1 MSIRILLRSLIT
13 IFILSVSFY
22 MEAEI
27 DETIVAASLFPIGI
41 NDSANSINVIS
52 AEDIENTPH
61 LNLADLLR
69 DLPGISVS
77 QSGVAGSQIQV
88 RVRGSEANHLL
99 VLVDGVEVNNASQ
112 NDEFNW
118 GNFILND
125 IEKIEVVRGPQSSM
139 YGTDAMAGVVNIIT
153 KRATTSRN
161 TNVFLEIGSF
171 NSHKYGFSDGVS
183 NSNLDFRFGA
193 IKFKTDGTN
202 ISRLGNEK
210 DGYENDTLNFKSNL
224 KISDSSEL
232 SLIGSYSS
240 GNNEYDADINFDG
253 LVDDQE
259 KYAEFKNHHF
269 GFKYNYLNSEG
280 NLSQQVLF
288 SDSNNQSSDFTND
301 IFDTKVKSAKNQI
314 RSVSTLF
321 WNNSNQRISL
331 LLEHEN
337 EDFKQQ
343 GPINDYGIYGIFDP
357 NQQRTRKTDSA
368 SIEYRTK
375 LNHGNIFAVSSRFD
389 KNSQFKNAT
398 TARAELILPLS
409 KSLKLRGSYGTA
421 IKNPTFTERF
431 GYYTNFIGNPD
442 LQPEYSKNLE
452 LGFDFDLQH
461 YNSLFSATL
470 FKSRLVDEINGN
482 FLDPVT
488 FGFTAIN
495 LEGKSLREGVELNF
509 SRKLSKGFRIN
520 GSYTYTDSIE
530 PNSSGIYV
538 DELRRPKHISSLNLV
553 WNSSNRLFL
562 SVNVRHRSPQIDIVF
577 PNRVTLTEVTLLN
590 INTKYKLNNKFVIN
604 FQLNNLLDES
614 YEEVYGY
621 RALGFS
627 AHFGIRY
634 QF

>member
-139 YGTDAMAGVVNIIT
+139 YGTDAMAGVVNVIT